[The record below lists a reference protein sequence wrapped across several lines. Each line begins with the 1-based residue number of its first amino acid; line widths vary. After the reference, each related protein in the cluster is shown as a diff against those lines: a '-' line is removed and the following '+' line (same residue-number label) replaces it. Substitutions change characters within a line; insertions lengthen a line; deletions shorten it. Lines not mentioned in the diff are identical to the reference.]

1 MTLRSAV
8 VGAGVV
14 SERHLSGLEKNPR
27 TDLVAIC
34 DRDEERARE
43 KAVKYGVKAYYD
55 TTSLFEEADLDWVH
69 VCTPVATHVP
79 IALEAI
85 DAGVPVLI
93 EKPVAETVSE
103 VEELATAAREAD
115 VSVSVVHNHVF
126 DPVIRKLRDRID
138 RGDLGEMRGI
148 DLQYTG
154 STPPDTP
161 NRGSWAFDLLGGE
174 FEEGLPHPLYLGLR
188 VGGYPD
194 DRSRVSSHTALCG
207 EYEQS
212 FGYDGAQVGYVTD
225 DGVVCN
231 VTMLSG
237 TIPIRVLYVH
247 GTETSFAADVVSQT
261 LVEFDRDYKGSAAG
275 RALNNVDQA
284 VDRFTGTVE
293 NAVSVLRRSRD
304 DSWEVATALDSL
316 YYQLDREAE
325 ALLTGDD
332 PAVPLEEARWTIAL
346 MEEIRESVATEDE
359 AIAAEAAQD

>member
-34 DRDEERARE
+34 DRDKERARE
-43 KAVKYGVKAYYD
+43 KALDYGIKAYYD
-55 TTSLFEEADLDWVH
+55 TTTLFEDEDLDWVH

-79 IALEAI
+79 IAVEAI
-85 DAGVPVLI
+85 EAGVPVLI
-93 EKPVAETVSE
+93 EKPVAETVDE
-103 VEELATAAREAD
+103 VEELAAAAEAAA
-115 VSVSVVHNHVF
+115 VTVSVVHNHVF
-126 DPVIRKLRDRID
+126 DPVIRKLRERID

-188 VGGYPD
+188 IGGYPD
-194 DRSRVSSHTALCG
+194 DRARVSSHTALCG
-207 EYEQS
+207 EYEQA

-225 DGVVCN
+225 DGVLCN

-237 TIPIRVLYVH
+237 TIPIRILYVH
-247 GTETSFAADVVSQT
+247 GTETSFAADIVSQT
-261 LVEFDRDYKGSAAG
+261 LVEFDRDYKGSPTG
-275 RALNNVDQA
+275 RMLNNVDQA
-284 VDRFTGTVE
+284 VDRFTGTVA

-304 DSWEVATALDSL
+304 DSWDVATDLDSL
-316 YYQLDREAE
+316 YHQLDREAE
-325 ALLTGDD
+325 ALLTGGE
-332 PAVPLEEARWTIAL
+332 PAVPIEEARWTIAL
-346 MEEIRESVATEDE
+346 MESIRESSEPRDEASATE
-359 AIAAEAAQD
+359 ALQD